1 MSGRKS
7 GKDGKSG
14 SKGARSKEK
23 QSEAIDISGGDNVVV
38 VVTEEEQDPKDV
50 FRKDRDIEQNCTF
63 CQERDSDEMVQC
75 DKCDRWI
82 HFACVGVT
90 EEIADKSWSCPKC
103 VTTTGFQQPSSSA
116 VNRGRAGSSGHPGQL
131 GAGKSVRCNTLSEPA
146 GRTFPTGAANCDK
159 TVKSV
164 SSSSSRRS
172 ILQLQLQR
180 LEEEREYEKIQAEKH
195 RAYMD
200 RKYELLEQMQSQT
213 GSECS
218 RSQDRV
224 RQWVRDTN
232 NAPAENALDPR
243 ATEFFDPQRHST
255 QNYSGQAQV
264 GSIPPTNQF
273 RHSQDRNEG
282 PYVRCGPRREQPFRP
297 MSTSRSLVEAFEQLS
312 HQQRRT
318 DLHSGRLEED
328 FEPCSF
334 SRQQL
339 AARQGISKD
348 LPKFSGKF
356 EEWPVFMSMFNS
368 TTNMCG
374 FTNEENLI
382 RLQKSL
388 EGKAYETAQS
398 LLMHPSNVPA
408 IMRTLK
414 MRFGQPEAVVHS
426 LIQKVNA
433 LPPIQEDRLETLV
446 EFAVSVQNF
455 CATVDAYELED
466 YMYNVS
472 LLHQLVN
479 KLPATLKLD
488 WARHRQN
495 LQRVNLATFGNWAY
509 SLAEAASTVVIPI
522 DSNESRQ
529 SRNDGRGNK
538 KSNAYVNAHSDT
550 NLETCGRFIS
560 VESDADPRQGSYASV
575 SKPLTYVTDGC
586 VVCKGGCKST
596 STCKQFLELS
606 RESRWAI
613 VREFK
618 LCRSCLRRHKGG
630 CDAKSCGRNGCT
642 YKHHELLHNDQNA
655 KLSSNQV
662 TQIPPTSQVEAPR
675 QQEAVPVPTHDC
687 NTHQT
692 KSSAVLFRYLPVIL
706 NGPQG
711 SIHTYAFLD
720 EGSHLSL
727 IDQELADQLNLK
739 GANTPL
745 FLRWTGG
752 TQRCEKDSKSVTL
765 HISGTDKM
773 AKNFQLSGVRTVE
786 ELMLPEQTLNVEQL
800 KYQYPHLKGLPIDS
814 YYDARPR
821 ILIGMKHVQVSLV
834 LKSREGSFGDP
845 VAVKT
850 RLGWAVCGGGNA
862 EGNESGNLVHYTFH
876 VCSCERIR
884 DDELHQ
890 AVKQHFALDSLGIM
904 KPGKLLLSAEDQR
917 AQALMKQLTTYD
929 GERYTAG
936 LLWRHDNIRLPDN
949 YAMALRRHQCLQ
961 KRLAKDPELAGTLH
975 RIITEYVSKGYIRQ
989 LSENE
994 LSRRFPRV
1002 WYLPIFP
1009 VVNPNKPGKVRI
1021 IWDCAACSFGISLNS
1036 ALLKGPD
1043 QLCSLLT
1050 ILLQFR
1056 EKRVGLTGDIREM
1069 FHQVRIHDE
1078 DQQCQRFLWRNEK
1091 GETLIYV
1098 MQVMTFGACC
1108 SPSCAQYVK
1117 NSNAERYAA
1126 KFPKAVEVIQK
1137 KHYVDDMLTSL
1148 ESEEEAVRIA
1158 KEVKFIHQKGGFEI
1172 RNWISNSPT
1181 VLRALNEK
1189 GMDEKDLDLSPEI
1202 GTEKVLGMWW
1212 CTATDT
1218 FTYKVGWKRYDSALL
1233 KGQRHPTKREVLR
1246 VLMSIFDPLGLITHF
1261 LMFLKMLLQE
1271 VWRSGVQWDEE
1282 ITEDAFAKW
1291 QQWLEVLPQVEQV
1304 QVPRC
1309 YTLLSHNSE
1318 GEAELHTFADASEC
1332 GMSAVA
1338 FLRFVRNGSIECR
1351 IVAAKTRVA
1360 PLKFVSIPRL
1370 ELQAAVVG
1378 SRLACTIED
1387 SLSIAICRKYYWT
1400 DSRDALCWL
1409 NSDHRRYTQYVAFR
1423 VSEIL
1428 ETTEANEWRWVPS
1441 KMNVADDGTKWSSK
1455 PDLTPDS
1462 RWFKGPEFLWQSET
1476 YWPKQPMKNSS
1487 TAEELRPSLI
1497 ASHIPC
1503 EPAINPSK
1511 FSSWKRMLNV
1521 TALVL
1526 RFPANCSRK
1535 LGRTPTTTG
1544 SPTAVELNSAEA
1556 YLLRSAQR
1564 DSYPEEMAHLEKSRQ
1579 NSNISK
1585 TVSKQS
1591 SLFQLTPWL
1600 DGRGLMRMRTR
1611 IAACHYATEDAKNPI
1626 ILPRDHPTTNL
1637 IISHYH
1643 RQFHHQNHEAV
1654 VNELRQRFKI
1664 PRIRAAYAKMKK
1676 NCQRCKNDHV
1686 SPRPPIMA
1694 DLPPARLAAY
1704 SPPFTHTGIDFF
1716 GPYEVAV
1723 GRRVEKRWG
1732 MLATCLTIRAI
1743 HIEVVHSLTTDSCI
1757 MAIRNFISR
1766 RGTPSVIY
1774 SDRGTNF
1781 IGASRRM
1788 KEAAAAVNVDE
1799 VVKEFITVDTTWSF
1813 NPPLA
1818 PHMGGSWERL
1828 IGSVKRNL
1836 QTINPPRNP
1845 TDEVLRNLMIE
1856 IENIINSRPLTHV
1869 PVDDDCAPALT
1880 PNHFLLGSSNGIKPF
1895 CTLDDTSAA
1904 LRQNI
1909 LASQILA
1916 NRFWKRWL
1924 SDYLPEITKR
1934 SKWFNQTDPVTV
1946 GDLVVIA
1953 DPKLPRNCWPKGKV
1967 IEVHP
1972 GRDRE
1977 VRSATVRTSAGVY
1990 VRAVTKLA
1998 VLDVRREGSKP
2009 AERLAYSGGV

>member
-23 QSEAIDISGGDNVVV
+23 ESEAIDIGGGDNVVV
-38 VVTEEEQDPKDV
+38 VVTEEEQDPKDL
-50 FRKDRDIEQNCTF
+50 FRKDRGVEQNCTF
-63 CQERDSDEMVQC
+63 CQEKDSDEMVQC

-103 VTTTGFQQPSSSA
+103 VTTTGFQQPSPSA
-116 VNRGRAGSSGHPGQL
+116 VNHLFSNYSFNGS
-131 GAGKSVRCNTLSEPA
+131 R
-146 GRTFPTGAANCDK
+146 
-159 TVKSV
+159 
-164 SSSSSRRS
+164 
-172 ILQLQLQR
+172 
-180 LEEEREYEKIQAEKH
+180 
-195 RAYMD
+195 MD
-200 RKYELLEQMQSQT
+200 RKYELLEQMHSQT

-218 RSQDRV
+218 RSQDRI
-224 RQWVRDTN
+224 RQWVHDTN
-232 NAPAENALDPR
+232 NVPAEDALDPR
-243 ATEFFDPQRHST
+243 ATEVFDPQRHST

-264 GSIPPTNQF
+264 GSPPPANLN
-273 RHSQDRNEG
+273 RHRNDRTYVG
-282 PYVRCGPRREQPFRP
+282 PDERCGPHREQPFRP
-297 MSTSRSLVEAFEQLS
+297 PLASRDLVEAFEQLS

-318 DLHSGRLEED
+318 FRETGLHSGLQEED

-348 LPKFSGKF
+348 LPKFSGRF

-426 LIQKVNA
+426 LIQKVNS
-433 LPPIQEDRLETLV
+433 LPSVQEDRLETLV

-455 CATVDAYELED
+455 CATVDAYQLED

-472 LLHQLVN
+472 LLHQLVS

-495 LQRVNLATFGNWAY
+495 LQRVNLATFGNWVY
-509 SLAEAASTVVIPI
+509 SLAEAASTVVIPV
-522 DSNESRQ
+522 ESYESKP

-538 KSNAYVNAHSDT
+538 KSNAYVNAHS
-550 NLETCGRFIS
+550 ETHAEPYDRSKF
-560 VESDADPRQGSYASV
+560 EDSDADPRQSNHALV
-575 SKPLTYVTDGC
+575 SKRQVHVTDGC
-586 VVCKGGCKST
+586 VVCKGGCKRT

-613 VREFK
+613 VREFR

-630 CDAKSCGRNGCT
+630 CDAKPCGRNGCT
-642 YKHHELLHNDQNA
+642 YKHHELLHNDQNFKQSA
-655 KLSSNQV
+655 NQ
-662 TQIPPTSQVEAPR
+662 TTHIPPTPQVQALR
-675 QQEAVPVPTHDC
+675 QEESSPEVTTHGC
-687 NTHQT
+687 NTHQM

-706 NGPQG
+706 KGPQG

-727 IDQELADQLNLK
+727 IDQELADELKLN
-739 GANTPL
+739 GTNMPL
-745 FLRWTGG
+745 CLRWTGG
-752 TQRCEKDSKSVTL
+752 TQRCEKDSLSVTL
-765 HISGTDKM
+765 DISGTSET
-773 AKNFQLSGVRTVE
+773 AKNFQLVGVRTVE
-786 ELMLPEQTLNVEQL
+786 ELMLPQQTLNVDEL
-800 KYQYPHLKGLPIDS
+800 KHRYPHLKGLPIDS

-834 LKSREGSFGDP
+834 LKSREGSIGDP

-850 RLGWAVCGGGNA
+850 RLGWIVCGGGNA
-862 EGNESGNLVHYTFH
+862 EDDESDNLVHYTFH
-876 VCSCERIR
+876 VCSCERR
-884 DDELHQ
+884 TEDELHQ
-890 AVKQHFALDSLGIM
+890 TVKKHFALDSLGIT

-917 AQALMKQLTTYD
+917 AQDLMKQLTTYD
-929 GERYTAG
+929 GERYTTG

-949 YAMALRRHQCLQ
+949 YAMALRRYQCLQ
-961 KRLAKDPELAGTLH
+961 KRLAKDQELAGKLQVM
-975 RIITEYVSKGYIRQ
+975 IAEYVSKGYVRQ

-994 LSRRFPRV
+994 LSRRISRV
-1002 WYLPIFP
+1002 WYLPVFP
-1009 VVNPNKPGKVRI
+1009 VVNPNKPGKVRLV
-1021 IWDCAACSFGISLNS
+1021 WDCAACSFGVSLNS
-1036 ALLKGPD
+1036 TLLKGPD

-1056 EKRVGLTGDIREM
+1056 ENRVGLTGDIREM
-1069 FHQVRIHDE
+1069 FHQVRINEE
-1078 DQQCQRFLWRNEK
+1078 DQQCQRFLWPNEK
-1091 GETLIYV
+1091 GEVVTYV

-1117 NSNAERYAA
+1117 NSNAERHAA
-1126 KFPKAVEVIQK
+1126 KFPKATEVIQK
-1137 KHYVDDMLTSL
+1137 KHYVDDMLVSL
-1148 ESEEEAVRIA
+1148 ESEDEAVRIA
-1158 KEVKFIHQKGGFEI
+1158 EEVKFVHQQGGFEI
-1172 RNWISNSPT
+1172 RNWISNSPA

-1202 GTEKVLGMWW
+1202 STEKVLGMWW

-1218 FTYKVGWKRYDSALL
+1218 FTYKVGWNRYDSALL
-1233 KGQRHPTKREVLR
+1233 KGQRRPTKREVLR
-1246 VLMSIFDPLGLITHF
+1246 VLMSIFDPLGLIAHF

-1282 ITEDAFAKW
+1282 ITDSAFAKW
-1291 QQWLEVLPQVEQV
+1291 QQWLEVLPQVENV
-1304 QVPRC
+1304 RVPRC
-1309 YTLLSHNSE
+1309 YRLLSHNSDV
-1318 GEAELHTFADASEC
+1318 EAELHTFADASEC
-1332 GMSAVA
+1332 GMSA
-1338 FLRFVRNGSIECR
+1338 FLRFIRHGIIECR
-1351 IVAAKTRVA
+1351 VVAAKTRVA

-1378 SRLACTIED
+1378 SRLAYTVED
-1387 SLSIAICRKYYWT
+1387 SLSLTISRKYYWT
-1400 DSRDALCWL
+1400 DSRDVLCWL
-1409 NSDHRRYTQYVAFR
+1409 NSDHRRYTQFVAFR

-1441 KMNVADDGTKWSSK
+1441 KMNVADDGTKWSSR

-1462 RWFKGPEFLWQSET
+1462 RWFVGPDFLRRSEKD
-1476 YWPKQPMKNSS
+1476 WPKQPMKNRS
-1487 TAEELRPSLI
+1487 TEEELRPSLL
-1497 ASHIPC
+1497 ANHIST
-1503 EPAINPSK
+1503 EPAINPCM

-1521 TALVL
+1521 TAFVL
-1526 RFPANCSRK
+1526 RFPANCRRK
-1535 LGRTPTTTG
+1535 LQRTPSVTG
-1544 SPTAVELNSAEA
+1544 SPTAEELSSAEA
-1556 YLLRSAQR
+1556 YLFRSAQR
-1564 DSYPEEMAHLEKSRQ
+1564 DSYPEEMAHLEKSLQ
-1579 NSNISK
+1579 NPDTPK
-1585 TVSKQS
+1585 TVPKQS
-1591 SLFQLTPWL
+1591 RLYQLTPWM
-1600 DGRGLMRMRTR
+1600 DGNGLMRMRTR
-1611 IAACHYATEDAKNPI
+1611 IAACDYATEDAKNPI

-1637 IISHYH
+1637 IITRYH
-1643 RQFHHQNHEAV
+1643 QQFHHQNHEAV
-1654 VNELRQRFKI
+1654 VNELRQKFKI
-1664 PRIRAAYAKMKK
+1664 PHIRAAYAKARK
-1676 NCQRCKNDHV
+1676 NCQRCKIDNC

-1723 GRRVEKRWG
+1723 GRRTEKRWG

-1743 HIEVVHSLTTDSCI
+1743 HIEVVHSLSTDSCI

-1781 IGASRRM
+1781 IGASRQI

-1799 VVKEFITVDTTWSF
+1799 VMKEFITVDTAWSF

-1828 IGSVKRNL
+1828 IGSVKRNV

-1845 TDEVLRNLMIE
+1845 TDEVLRNLLTE

-1895 CTLDDTSAA
+1895 STFDDTSAA

-1934 SKWFNQTDPVTV
+1934 SKWFNKTDPVTV
-1946 GDLVVIA
+1946 GDLVVIT
-1953 DPKLPRNCWPKGKV
+1953 DPKLTRNCWPKGKV

-1972 GRDRE
+1972 GRDGE
-1977 VRSATVRTSAGVY
+1977 VRSATVRTSTGVY

-2009 AERLAYSGGV
+2009 V